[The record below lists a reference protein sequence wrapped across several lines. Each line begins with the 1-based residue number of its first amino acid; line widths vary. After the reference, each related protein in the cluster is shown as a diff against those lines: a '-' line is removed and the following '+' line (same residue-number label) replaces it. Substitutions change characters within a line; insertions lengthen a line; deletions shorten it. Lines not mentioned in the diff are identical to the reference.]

1 MPLDHSSQNVSGLDV
16 EAVRALASLLA
27 QSADTIRTT
36 TQTISSQMEQ
46 TQWNGSDADQY
57 EGEYDGEIMTLL
69 NQIAD
74 RLTEHG
80 QKAES
85 NANEQESTSANL

>member
-16 EAVRALASLLA
+16 EAVRALSQLLA

-36 TQTISSQMEQ
+36 TQQISSQMEQ
-46 TQWNGSDADQY
+46 TQWNGPDANQY
-57 EGEYDGEIMTLL
+57 ESEFDGEIMTLL

-85 NANEQESTSANL
+85 NASDQESTSASL